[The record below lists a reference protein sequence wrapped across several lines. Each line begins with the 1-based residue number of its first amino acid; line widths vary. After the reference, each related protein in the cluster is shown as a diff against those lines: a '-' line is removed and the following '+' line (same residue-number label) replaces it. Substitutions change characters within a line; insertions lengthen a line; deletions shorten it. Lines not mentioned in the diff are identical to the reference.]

1 MSWLNFKQQ
10 YLIKFWA
17 PLPAVIAA
25 GVLSTYY
32 FGITGTFWAVTG
44 EFTRWGGH
52 VLQLFGAH
60 PEQWGYF
67 KVIGLEGS
75 PLDRIDGMMVIG
87 MFGGCFAAALWA
99 NNVKL
104 RMPQHRIR
112 IFQAVLGG
120 MIAGFGAR
128 LAMGCNLA
136 AFFTGIPQFSLHAW
150 FFALATAVG
159 SYFGARFT
167 LLPMFRIPVK
177 LQKVS
182 AASPLTQKPAQA
194 KRRFRLGMII
204 FLAVILWGGLT
215 AMNAPKLGLAM
226 LFGVGFGLLIERAQ
240 ICFTSAFRDLWI
252 TGRTHMAKAII
263 IGMAVSAIGI
273 FSYVQMGLPP
283 KIMWAGPNAVLGGL
297 LFGFGIVLA
306 GGCETGW
313 MYRAVEGQVHFWWVG
328 FGNILGATILAYY
341 WDDLAPSLATSYDKV
356 NLLQTFGPLGG
367 LLVTYL
373 MLLAAFLLVVAW
385 EKRFFRTKTQ
395 VTTLLRR
402 SHETRR
408 DYSRLSFRYGW

>member
-25 GVLSTYY
+25 GILSTYY

-367 LLVTYL
+367 LMVTYL

-395 VTTLLRR
+395 VNNAVK
-402 SHETRR
+402 EIA
-408 DYSRLSFRYGW
+408 

>member
-25 GVLSTYY
+25 GILSTYY

-313 MYRAVEGQVHFWWVG
+313 MYSAVEGQVHFWWVG

-367 LLVTYL
+367 LMVTYL

-395 VTTLLRR
+395 VNNAVK
-402 SHETRR
+402 EIA
-408 DYSRLSFRYGW
+408 

>member
-25 GVLSTYY
+25 GILSTYY

-204 FLAVILWGGLT
+204 FFAVILWGGLT

-395 VTTLLRR
+395 VNNAVK
-402 SHETRR
+402 EIA
-408 DYSRLSFRYGW
+408 

>member
-25 GVLSTYY
+25 GILSTYY

-67 KVIGLEGS
+67 KVIGLDGS

-215 AMNAPKLGLAM
+215 AMDAPKLGLAM

-395 VTTLLRR
+395 VNNAVK
-402 SHETRR
+402 EIA
-408 DYSRLSFRYGW
+408 

>member
-1 MSWLNFKQQ
+1 MSWLNFKEQ

-395 VTTLLRR
+395 VNNAVK
-402 SHETRR
+402 EIA
-408 DYSRLSFRYGW
+408 

>member
-283 KIMWAGPNAVLGGL
+283 KIMWAGPDAVLGGL

-395 VTTLLRR
+395 VNNAVK
-402 SHETRR
+402 EIA
-408 DYSRLSFRYGW
+408 